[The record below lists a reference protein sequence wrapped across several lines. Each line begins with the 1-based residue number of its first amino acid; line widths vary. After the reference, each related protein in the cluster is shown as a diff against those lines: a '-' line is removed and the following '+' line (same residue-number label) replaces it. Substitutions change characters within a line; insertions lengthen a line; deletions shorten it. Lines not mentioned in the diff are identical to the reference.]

1 MSLFTDASCKNEYI
15 SHLPIPKESKESKAF
30 YGPFNV
36 DNRTTQDTVYNV
48 PYTDVKT
55 YLDPAQATSAKYY
68 KIYKEY
74 PN

>member
-1 MSLFTDASCKNEYI
+1 MTLFTDEHCSNEYI
-15 SHLPIPKESKESKAF
+15 THLPIPKDSTSLH
-30 YGPFNV
+30 GPFNV
-36 DNRTTQDTVYNV
+36 DNRTKRDDVYNV

-55 YLDPAQATSAKYY
+55 YMNAVQATSAKYY